1 MRYPAWA
8 VIPPRYRLLMTTA
21 TLTTVDWVR
30 LALGGKEISLS
41 PAPGVELRLIIDTA
55 PEGEGLGLLTTP
67 PPPELQV
74 AVDLIPTDR
83 STVAQCESW
92 AARIGAQLGT
102 QAGPWDDLREFS
114 LEAALGGEGLP
125 YSRVS
130 VPHLAITPGPAPFL
144 DEDEPLPGVR
154 VFTAKAR
161 TGSDDSKYRLHR
173 A

>member
-1 MRYPAWA
+1 MRYGAWA
-8 VIPPRYRLLMTTA
+8 VVPPRYRLLMTTA

-30 LALGGKEISLS
+30 LTLGNEELHLS
-41 PAPGVELRLIIDTA
+41 PAPGIELRLIVESA
-55 PEGEGLGLLTTP
+55 PDDPTSDLLTP
-67 PPPELQV
+67 PRSPEMKV

-92 AARIGAQLGT
+92 AARVGAQLGT
-102 QAGPWDDLREFS
+102 QAGLGGDLREFS
-114 LEAALGGEGLP
+114 LEAALSGEEIP

-130 VPHLAITPGPAPFL
+130 VPHLTITPGPAPFL

-154 VFTAKAR
+154 AFTAKAR
-161 TGSDDSKYRLHR
+161 TGSDGSKYRLYH

>member
-1 MRYPAWA
+1 
-8 VIPPRYRLLMTTA
+8 MTTA

-30 LALGGKEISLS
+30 LTLGDEEITLS
-41 PAPGVELRLIIDTA
+41 PAPGIELRLIVESAPDDPAPDT
-55 PEGEGLGLLTTP
+55 LTP
-67 PPPELQV
+67 PRSPELKV

-92 AARIGAQLGT
+92 AARMGAQLGT

-114 LEAALGGEGLP
+114 LEAALSGEGLP

-130 VPHLAITPGPAPFL
+130 VPHLTIIPGPAPFL

-161 TGSDDSKYRLHR
+161 TSSDGSKYRMHH